1 MLRIALR
8 LSLVA
13 LAGLAAACATVGD
26 DPPPGASAATLL
38 EAGKARLEAGLP
50 NRAADLFELVI
61 EDHGE
66 SPEAEE
72 AAWLLGEVYFADE
85 RWRKA
90 SRAFQD
96 YHEANPLGRLGELEN
111 RMYDLG
117 VKMFLSGQSG
127 LFGLG
132 IFPSFGEAPETFE
145 WLLVN
150 LPTGARADDALMF
163 MARIHLDE
171 ERWAEGILHLDRLLA
186 GYPQSEWAL
195 TARFLKASAHRSLS
209 RGPDYDEKTLL
220 EAKKSFEA
228 YVKLVSRDPARQVE
242 YADRLAEAKEAIT
255 GIESRLAQKKLL
267 IGRWYT
273 SQERWPSAR
282 IYLDDAVKTA
292 PGSEGAAQARG
303 LLDELEDAGR

>member
-96 YHEANPLGRLGELEN
+96 YHEAKPLGRLGELEN

-186 GYPQSEWAL
+186 G
-195 TARFLKASAHRSLS
+195 
-209 RGPDYDEKTLL
+209 GPDYDEKTLL